1 VFQRQCLPL
10 GLQQLR
16 HFGTEF
22 PDLPRQVPNGE
33 ELRRIILSPIV
44 NVIAVEVHEA
54 TGGEIEATAHQN
66 MSLDGDIV
74 EVVFLHVDRRLHFD
88 QPPSVPRA
96 PLEDI
101 YADQNPL
108 VLERCF
114 KYCRNRR
121 IIQQAM
127 RLRQGTLQSLFSA
140 NEHAARKSA
149 LSEQAD
155 FISLL
160 KPRYQTLV
168 RLLGE
173 FGLANLVVEPLQALD
188 AGHELGF

>member
-1 VFQRQCLPL
+1 
-10 GLQQLR
+10 
-16 HFGTEF
+16 
-22 PDLPRQVPNGE
+22 
-33 ELRRIILSPIV
+33 
-44 NVIAVEVHEA
+44 
-54 TGGEIEATAHQN
+54 
-66 MSLDGDIV
+66 
-74 EVVFLHVDRRLHFD
+74 
-88 QPPSVPRA
+88 
-96 PLEDI
+96 
-101 YADQNPL
+101 
-108 VLERCF
+108 
-114 KYCRNRR
+114 
-121 IIQQAM
+121 M